1 MKYITYALITAIG
14 IITIS
19 LVVTIDY
26 FNGVNKDLTSRI
38 EALET
43 QIEETRIYNIRSN
56 HFQAKTNIAF
66 AVKINRL
73 ERCNIDNIDLN
84 QLYNIDASNVNGFIM
99 VNGDIL
105 NPFNDANNAEEAA
118 ELFTKGRID
127 YTNNFAIDGIVN
139 KNKALI
145 EVYKPVVENN
155 IN

>member
-1 MKYITYALITAIG
+1 MKHITYALITAIG

-19 LVVTIDY
+19 LIVTIDY

-38 EALET
+38 EALEN
-43 QIEETRIYNIRSN
+43 QIEESRVYNIRSN

-84 QLYNIDASNVNGFIM
+84 QLYNIDAGNVNGFIM

-105 NPFNDANNAEEAA
+105 NPFNDANNAEKTS

-127 YTNNFAIDGIVN
+127 YTNNFVIDGIVN